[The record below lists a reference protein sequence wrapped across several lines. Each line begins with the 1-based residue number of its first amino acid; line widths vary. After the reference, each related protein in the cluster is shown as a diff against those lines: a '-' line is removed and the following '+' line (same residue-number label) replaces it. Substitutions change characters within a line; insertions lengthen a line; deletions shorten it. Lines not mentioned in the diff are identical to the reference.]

1 MDTEL
6 HYFNYK
12 LPTLDED
19 QEEIIYHHP
28 DYPIYC
34 NQIGTLFVDEDL
46 DSELIYTSLNETLTL
61 HWNRQKLCK
70 QKLKLIYE
78 CYTGETKRTHT
89 LRNLDGNPY
98 NTTYGN
104 VVYDEKYKEIALLN
118 FMDFQHNSVSFMMKR
133 DLWLKEREI
142 EPCDYW
148 SHFKL
153 PNWLRIAYGKKITKI
168 WEKPEYL
175 SKPRTTAGGRPTK
188 LTPKQLQ
195 LDERARLCRKKVTQ
209 GDSIHKIMRDL
220 GLSRNAVNKALERV
234 LPEDI

>member
-28 DYPIYC
+28 EYPIYC
-34 NQIGTLFVDEDL
+34 NQIGTLFVDEDI
-46 DSELIYTSLNETLTL
+46 DSELIFTSLNETVTL
-61 HWNRQKLCK
+61 NWDKQKLSK

-78 CYTGETKRTHT
+78 CYTGDTKRTPT

-98 NTTYGN
+98 NTMYEN
-104 VVYDEKYKEIALLN
+104 VVYDEKHKEIAILN
-118 FMDFQHNSVSFMMKR
+118 FLDFQHNSVSFMMKR
-133 DLWLKEREI
+133 DLWLKERGI
-142 EPCDYW
+142 EACDYW

-153 PNWLRIAYGKKITKI
+153 PNWLRIAYGKKITKV
-168 WEKPEYL
+168 WERQDDM
-175 SKPRTTAGGRPTK
+175 PRVAKKTFVKKTGT
-188 LTPKQLQ
+188 TPKQLE
-195 LDERARLCRKKVTQ
+195 LDERTRIVRKKLAEGTSVHRIRLEM
-209 GDSIHKIMRDL
+209 GI
-220 GLSRNAVNKALERV
+220 SRQAVIKAMERV